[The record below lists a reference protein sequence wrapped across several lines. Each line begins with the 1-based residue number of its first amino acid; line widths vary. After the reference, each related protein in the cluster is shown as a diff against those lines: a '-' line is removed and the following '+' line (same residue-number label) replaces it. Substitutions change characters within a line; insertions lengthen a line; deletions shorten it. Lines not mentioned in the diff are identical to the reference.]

1 MLSLLSLGK
10 YWVLEALGG
19 AAVVDSLGKDGSD
32 SLSLWASSVMAK
44 KDRLFNKNSHFPIG
58 NYPKNSFL

>member
-32 SLSLWASSVMAK
+32 SLSLGASSVMAK
-44 KDRLFNKNSHFPIG
+44 KDYSIKILIFQ
-58 NYPKNSFL
+58 